1 MNPSLAANS
10 ADGTPIEI
18 LVVDDSEDQRH
29 LLKKYFELAGCHV
42 TVAESAEH
50 AIDAYADLE
59 LDLAVIDLILPGMN
73 GWELSDHIRA
83 DRPGCAIAITSVLDA
98 VSYPASDARLPKP
111 VSRADVRAVLK
122 KCVPRWAA

>member
-1 MNPSLAANS
+1 M
-10 ADGTPIEI
+10 

-42 TVAESAEH
+42 TVADSAET
-50 AIDAYADLE
+50 AVLAYAELT

-73 GWELSDHIRA
+73 GWELSDRIRA
-83 DRPGCAIAITSVLDA
+83 DQPDCAVAITSVLDA

-111 VSRADVRAVLK
+111 VSRAAVRAVLK
-122 KCVPRWAA
+122 SCVPRWAA